1 MCSTPP
7 QQVWL
12 DFDLQKSVGF
22 PFKLSIRFCETTSGR
37 SATDGFRNFLKLTI
51 VPASCSVSWVCRGEN
66 ARLNWT
72 VFFQTSLN
80 SFHHFLCEQPKATPW
95 ISLRTDAPEVCGIA
109 PFVWV
114 SASCLSLWQQDFVWN
129 MLAVFLSVVSR
140 VEIKLHRHYFSFC
153 LHISTFR
160 GYRNFGGGASGVCS
174 STRILCQPPFW
185 KAVNQFLF
193 LFIVF
198 STYQH
203 GDTGESIPPTD
214 RRWSLL

>member
-51 VPASCSVSWVCRGEN
+51 VPAS
-66 ARLNWT
+66 
-72 VFFQTSLN
+72 LN

-114 SASCLSLWQQDFVWN
+114 SASCLSLWQQAFVWN
-129 MLAVFLSVVSR
+129 MLAVFLSAVSR

-153 LHISTFR
+153 LHISTFQ
-160 GYRNFGGGASGVCS
+160 GYRNSGGGASGVCS

>member
-22 PFKLSIRFCETTSGR
+22 PFKLSTRFCETTSGR
-37 SATDGFRNFLKLTI
+37 SATGGFRNFLKLTI
-51 VPASCSVSWVCRGEN
+51 VPA
-66 ARLNWT
+66 
-72 VFFQTSLN
+72 SLN

-114 SASCLSLWQQDFVWN
+114 SASCLSLWQQAFVWN